1 MPGEALAQKTAAA
14 PASAKSAPAVVASA
28 EDEIIVTG
36 QAVPGAVIG
45 DVPPENQLGQAEIA
59 SYGVDSVSDL
69 LAEIADQTSSI
80 AGRDASS
87 GPVVLVNGK
96 RVSGV
101 NEVGDL
107 PVESVLRVDILPEE
121 VAIKY
126 GYDAQAKVVNIILK
140 RRFKSRVANLGGG
153 MAAQGGGGQG
163 SGAFTYTQIRDN
175 DRLNLIGRVDT
186 QAAIRESD
194 RGIAAD
200 PDSGVTPAGGI
211 ADETAYRT
219 LQASTRDYALAAS
232 LAHELSAT
240 SNASFNL
247 KGTYAT
253 SRGLDGLA
261 TGDLTIPADS
271 PYSDG
276 TGTTLSRYLSTDPL
290 RKATNSGAVSAG
302 GTLNVDLSTR
312 WKLSVIGSYAH
323 SQSETRSDNGY
334 DTSALQAALDGGNTA
349 VDPYG
354 TLSAALLGDM
364 VTNRANSNSDT
375 GSASMLLF
383 GKLLKL
389 PAGDLGVSLKLGGD
403 FTAQSSTTVR
413 DGLTSSGDANRT
425 NGSARLSVDVPLTSR
440 SKGVLGAVGTISL
453 NLNGGITQVSDYGTL
468 GTFGFGVNWAP
479 VTGVSVIA
487 SLNQDRSA
495 PTVAQLGNPVTISSN
510 QRVYDYVTGQT
521 VLVTSVTGGNAGLK
535 ADDRHVFRL
544 GVNAKIMSEPKLNF
558 TASYVDSRNR
568 NAVMSLGG
576 VTAAVEDAFPDRFMR
591 DAEGTLVEVD
601 ARPVNIYRQRTEQ
614 VRWGFNFSAQL
625 RKAKRPE
632 RRPWPRGGE
641 RGAGPGRWGPRAD
654 QAQPGDQTRE
664 PAQAVDPQAERQDG
678 PPGEGTEITVNGN
691 REERGPEGAFPGGPP
706 PDGFGPPP
714 GDGPPADG
722 FGPPPG
728 GGPEGMG
735 GRRGPGGG
743 PGGGGP
749 RGGGGRGFSGGSDN
763 GARLLASVYHTWV
776 LRQEV
781 QLTEGSDTIDLLHGG
796 TISGSSTP
804 QHKVTATLGVTDNGL
819 GARLEGNWQAAT
831 TVSGDSMSS
840 AAGDLHFGALATLDL
855 RIFANLQNRFR
866 GKAWARGTRITLS
879 AQNLFDTRQRVTD
892 ATGTT
897 PYAYQRDYLDPLG
910 RTLLLSVRRIF

>member
-1 MPGEALAQKTAAA
+1 MRNTLPLRSGSGLLCILLASTAISGEAVAQKTAAA
-14 PASAKSAPAVVASA
+14 PISAKKAPVVEASA

-45 DVPPENQLGQAEIA
+45 DVPPENQIRQAEIA

-69 LAEIADQTSSI
+69 LAELADQTTSI

-163 SGAFTYTQIRDN
+163 SGAFTYTQIHDN
-175 DRLNLIGRVDT
+175 DRLNLTGKVDT
-186 QAAIRESD
+186 QAAILESD

-200 PDSGVTPAGGI
+200 PASGVTPAGGI
-211 ADETAYRT
+211 ADETANRT
-219 LQASTRDYALAAS
+219 LQASTRNYALGAG

-261 TGDLTIPADS
+261 TGDLTIPADN

-276 TGTTLSRYLSTDPL
+276 TETPLKRYLSTDPL
-290 RKATNSGAVSAG
+290 RKATNSGSVSAG

-334 DTSALQAALDGGNTA
+334 DISALQAALDGGNTA
-349 VDPYG
+349 VDPYA
-354 TLSAALLGDM
+354 TLSGALLGNM
-364 VTNRANSNSDT
+364 VTNRANANSDT
-375 GSASMLLF
+375 GSASVLLF

-440 SKGVLGAVGTISL
+440 SKGVLGGIGTISL

-468 GTFGFGVNWAP
+468 GTFGYGVNWAP

-487 SLNQDRSA
+487 SVNQDRSA

-535 ADDRHVFRL
+535 SDDRHVFRL
-544 GVNAKIMSEPKLNF
+544 GVNAKLTSEPKLNF

-591 DAEGTLVEVD
+591 DAGGTLVEVD

-614 VRWGFNFSAQL
+614 LRWGFNFSAQL

-632 RRPWPRGGE
+632 RRSQWRSSPGAGE
-641 RGAGPGRWGPRAD
+641 ERTGPGRWGPQGQETHEPGGEAKGL
-654 QAQPGDQTRE
+654 AQLPEQQGGQ
-664 PAQAVDPQAERQDG
+664 Q
-678 PPGEGTEITVNGN
+678 GEGNEITVNGS
-691 REERGPEGAFPGGPP
+691 REDRGPDGAFPGGPP

-714 GDGPPADG
+714 GDGPPPDG

-728 GGPEGMG
+728 GGPEG
-735 GRRGPGGG
+735 
-743 PGGGGP
+743 
-749 RGGGGRGFSGGSDN
+749 
-763 GARLLASVYHTWV
+763 
-776 LRQEV
+776 
-781 QLTEGSDTIDLLHGG
+781 
-796 TISGSSTP
+796 
-804 QHKVTATLGVTDNGL
+804 
-819 GARLEGNWQAAT
+819 
-831 TVSGDSMSS
+831 
-840 AAGDLHFGALATLDL
+840 
-855 RIFANLQNRFR
+855 
-866 GKAWARGTRITLS
+866 
-879 AQNLFDTRQRVTD
+879 
-892 ATGTT
+892 
-897 PYAYQRDYLDPLG
+897 
-910 RTLLLSVRRIF
+910 